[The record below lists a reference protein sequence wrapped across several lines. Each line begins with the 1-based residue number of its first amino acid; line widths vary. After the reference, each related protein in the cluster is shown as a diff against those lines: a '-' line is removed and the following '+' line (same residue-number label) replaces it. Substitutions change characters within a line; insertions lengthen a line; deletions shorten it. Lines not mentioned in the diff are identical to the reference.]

1 MARKKNLAYYELI
14 DNIINKCF
22 QQIKIEG
29 LKDKDML
36 IKNKKKY
43 DEDLPMYRAEVVLD
57 QNQSSETDAQM
68 QLTEIKGFFKKFE
81 NL

>member
-1 MARKKNLAYYELI
+1 
-14 DNIINKCF
+14 
-22 QQIKIEG
+22 
-29 LKDKDML
+29 ML